1 MNQGILFP
9 DLMSW
14 EEQAQRVHFPAQWQ
28 GARIDCYISRRRLEK
43 LAGLSLARE
52 EEILK
57 AFEALRFDIEEL
69 AEKLIEEQAFG
80 EDGAIYL

>member
-1 MNQGILFP
+1 MNQGIQFP
-9 DLMSW
+9 DLVSW

-28 GARIDCYISRRRLEK
+28 GAGINCYISRRRLEK

-69 AEKLIEEQAFG
+69 AEKLIEEQSFG
-80 EDGAIYL
+80 EDGAVYL